1 MSLTRKNFAYL
12 VCLALVVLMKNS
24 NSIQTHARP
33 VYTSHLLVLL
43 SDTEDPSNSQ
53 KNNDKGSDSSAQP
66 LDQNQKERK
75 LKTLIEGEAKRQ
87 GLITGIMSGVVF
99 LYSSIS
105 DLLLHPVLTIVIS
118 TLTIGLVILA
128 AFIVVLLRREDF
140 STLGKL
146 VSFGI
151 LYLLLY
157 IDLLFIMYEQRKLT
171 MSFFMLDKDIL
182 LVVLAAIV
190 GYFIGRSS
198 SRQVFEEKVL
208 P

>member
-1 MSLTRKNFAYL
+1 MY
-12 VCLALVVLMKNS
+12 
-24 NSIQTHARP
+24 QP
-33 VYTSHLLVLL
+33 HLLAVI
-43 SDTEDPSNSQ
+43 SDVEDSNKPQ
-53 KNNDKGSDSSAQP
+53 KNMDKGSDNLTQP
-66 LDQNQKERK
+66 LGQNQKERK

-99 LYSSIS
+99 LYSSVS

-118 TLTIGLVILA
+118 ALTIGLVLIG

-151 LYLLLY
+151 VYCLIY

-171 MSFFMLDKDIL
+171 MTFFILDKDIL
-182 LVVLAAIV
+182 LVVLAVIV
-190 GYFIGRSS
+190 GYFVGRLS